1 MIALE
6 ELGGYLIL
14 GEYKKAVQDSVS
26 AGKMQ
31 SKLVVSVIWRG
42 YASRKGSQ

>member
-1 MIALE
+1 MADISFW
-6 ELGGYLIL
+6 GNINR
-14 GEYKKAVQDSVS
+14 AVQDSVS